1 MMDDLIVSGELAEAI
16 IAGQQ
21 DIKTLLLFI
30 FIILCV
36 IFGAYIAGAI
46 LRHLFKGW

>member
-1 MMDDLIVSGELAEAI
+1 MTDGLTELEAI
-16 IAGQQ
+16 VENQQ

-30 FIILCV
+30 FIMMCV
-36 IFGAYIAGAI
+36 IFGAYIANLI